1 MTTTKILSRLS
12 DSPRVAVEL
21 GYVQGRL
28 ILRTLRGA
36 GWVSSEIVCRGDHS
50 IVSSRI

>member
-1 MTTTKILSRLS
+1 MNSTKTLARLTN
-12 DSPRVAVEL
+12 SPRDAVEL

-28 ILRTLRGA
+28 ILRVLRGA
-36 GWVSSEIVCRGDHS
+36 GWVSSEIVCRGDRS